1 MRQIVVGTRGSLLAL
16 AQARWVVARLKEE
29 WPDTEF
35 KLQTINPR
43 PGKEAPTGSDSRL
56 ALVQDLRAAL
66 ADNRIHIAIHN
77 LKDVPTAPVE
87 GLEVAAISKRI
98 EARVA
103 LVGRAGCKSLEGL
116 PQGARVGVS
125 SPLRT
130 ALLRAYRPD
139 VIALDLRGEVDARLE
154 ALTTLE
160 YDAVL
165 LAAADLVQLELRNRI
180 DDLIAPDII
189 MPTPGQG
196 ALALEVRADD
206 DIAAECAY
214 GIHHH
219 ASDDRI
225 TAERAFLSGLGDDP
239 RAPVGALAV
248 ISDDG
253 VLTLEGC
260 VADPDGQQV
269 IRASIEGD
277 PDEAEDLGA
286 ELAEDVLAQ
295 GGTALLKKAG
305 VERPAK

>member
-35 KLQTINPR
+35 KLQTIASR
-43 PGKEAPTGSDSRL
+43 PGKVGDDPRL
-56 ALVQDLRAAL
+56 TLVQDLRAAL
-66 ADNRIHIAIHN
+66 ADNRIHIALHN
-77 LKDVPTAPVE
+77 LKDVPTAPAPE
-87 GLEVAAISKRI
+87 IEVAAITKRI

-103 LVGRAGCKSLEGL
+103 LVGRANCKSLEGL
-116 PQGARVGVS
+116 PQGSRVGVS

-130 ALLRAYRPD
+130 ALLRAYRSD
-139 VIALDLRGEVDARLE
+139 VIAKDLRGEVDARLE

-165 LAAADLVQLELRNRI
+165 LAAADLIQLELRNRI

-189 MPTPGQG
+189 TPTPGQG

-248 ISDDG
+248 IGDDG

-260 VADPDGQQV
+260 VADPEGSQV

-295 GGTALLKKAG
+295 GGTALLNKAG

>member
-35 KLQTINPR
+35 KLQTIHPK
-43 PGKEAPTGSDSRL
+43 PGKDSAGLDPRL
-56 ALVQDLRAAL
+56 LLVQDLRAAL
-66 ADNRIHIAIHN
+66 ADNRIHIALHN
-77 LKDVPTAPVE
+77 LKDVPTAPAE
-87 GLEVAAISKRI
+87 GLEVAAITKRL
-98 EARVA
+98 ETRVA
-103 LVGRAGCKSLEGL
+103 LVGRAGCKSLETL

-139 VIALDLRGEVDARLE
+139 VIVRELRGEVDARLE
-154 ALTTLE
+154 ALTTQE
-160 YDAVL
+160 YDAIL
-165 LAAADLVQLELRNRI
+165 LAASDLVQLELRNRI

-196 ALALEVRADD
+196 VMALEVRADD
-206 DIAAECAY
+206 DMAAECAY

-225 TAERAFLSGLGDDP
+225 TAERAFLNGLGDDP
-239 RAPVGALAV
+239 RAPIGALAV
-248 ISDDG
+248 IGDDG

-260 VADPDGQQV
+260 VADPDGQNV

-295 GGTALLKKAG
+295 GGAALLKKAG
-305 VERPAK
+305 VVPTAK